1 MTKKRKVMSKKIT
14 FSVLG
19 LLLVLFSGCVSQNK
33 YRGLETELKNVQTQM
48 NEDDVAFK
56 NLQIQNE
63 KLLNENLQL
72 LEEIEDLKLELDKD
86 NMAVSPTDSDNPKQ
100 NNITNEL
107 NSPYSILL
115 SSCRLKESV
124 QMALAKYR
132 KMNIE
137 PFVVK
142 VDLGEI
148 GIWWRIYAGH
158 YKNREI
164 ANMEKS
170 KFSLTDNIVLK
181 RSSAYHMDG
190 DIIENEADNKKPLI
204 VKKTY

>member
-1 MTKKRKVMSKKIT
+1 MSKKIA

-19 LLLVLFSGCVSQNK
+19 MLLVLFSGCVSQNK
-33 YRGLETELKNVQTQM
+33 IRGLQTELKSVQTQM
-48 NEDDVAFK
+48 DEEEIAFK

-63 KLLNENLQL
+63 KLLNENIQL
-72 LEEIEDLKLELDKD
+72 LEEIEDLKLELEKD
-86 NMAVSPTDSDNPKQ
+86 NMAVAPTDSDNSKQ
-100 NNITNEL
+100 DKITNEL

-124 QMALAKYR
+124 QVVLAKYR
-132 KMNIE
+132 KMDIE

-142 VDLGEI
+142 VDLGEN

-164 ANMEKS
+164 ANIEKS
-170 KFSLTDNIVLK
+170 KFSLTDKIVLK
-181 RSSAYHMDG
+181 RSNASHMDG
-190 DIIENEADNKKPLI
+190 DIVENEADNKKSLL
-204 VKKTY
+204 VKKIY